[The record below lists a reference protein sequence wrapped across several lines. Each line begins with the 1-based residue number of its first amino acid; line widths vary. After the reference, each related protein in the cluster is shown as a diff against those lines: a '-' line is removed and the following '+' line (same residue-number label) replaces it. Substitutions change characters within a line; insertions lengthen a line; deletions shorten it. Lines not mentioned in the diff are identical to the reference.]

1 MWDSDTDKLKFKG
14 KGPSPFG
21 IRIRFRLIVQRDG
34 ADHATSPLH
43 GRLLERARSSSIL
56 HLQPSCASAHTQ
68 RNTQPHTTTL
78 HCPPSYTA
86 LSPFTSHRSV
96 GRRNARGERENARV
110 QGTGEQDGKWGTGT
124 PRDLESTLGPVTVIS
139 VGSGYPNPKILGL
152 YLPTRVEFSALGT
165 SKAPPPAGVAVA
177 GPAPRSY
184 SRSRCG

>member
-1 MWDSDTDKLKFKG
+1 M
-14 KGPSPFG
+14 
-21 IRIRFRLIVQRDG
+21 IVQRDG

-68 RNTQPHTTTL
+68 HNTQPHTTAL
-78 HCPPSYTA
+78 HCPLSYTA

-96 GRRNARGERENARV
+96 GHRNARGKRENVRV

-124 PRDLESTLGPVTVIS
+124 PRDLGSTLAPVIS
-139 VGSGYPNPKILGL
+139 AGSGYPNPKILGL
-152 YLPTRVEFSALGT
+152 LSSHTCNRPPTPELARLGS
-165 SKAPPPAGVAVA
+165 SKAPPPAGVA